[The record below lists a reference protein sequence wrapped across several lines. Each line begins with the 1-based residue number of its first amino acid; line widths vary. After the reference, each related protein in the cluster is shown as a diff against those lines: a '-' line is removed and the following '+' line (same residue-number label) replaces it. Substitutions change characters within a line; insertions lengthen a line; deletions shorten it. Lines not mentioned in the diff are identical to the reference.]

1 MISSLIHMKVSRNN
15 AVPQHL
21 CCNPLNHKANSI
33 GIHCAKQAVHWQPV
47 SAERV

>member
-21 CCNPLNHKANSI
+21 WGSSLNNKANWI
-33 GIHCAKQAVHWQPV
+33 GIHCAKETVHWQPV
-47 SAERV
+47 SAERD